1 MIKEIR
7 LSWADI
13 EAVAPE
19 DCSMMRLL
27 KDKGFPVDNTF
38 SFALKPKA
46 GLEYFEYHDH
56 KTGEVVVQWREENS
70 PEITQ

>member
-7 LSWADI
+7 LSCADI

-19 DCSMMRLL
+19 DYSMMRLL
-27 KDKGFPVDNTF
+27 KNRGFPVDDTF
-38 SFALKPKA
+38 SFALKLKA

-56 KTGEVVVQWREENS
+56 KTGEVVVQWREED
-70 PEITQ
+70 